1 MGRIRHP
8 IVHEKARYEEAAV
21 VVGPLNHKEE
31 EEAVVVGPLIHK
43 KAHQNYVAPQSSL
56 L

>member
-1 MGRIRHP
+1 MVRHGNRQGRVDVVDRVGRIRHP

-31 EEAVVVGPLIHK
+31 E
-43 KAHQNYVAPQSSL
+43 
-56 L
+56 